1 MGRICKEVASTMN
14 TYHVPILV
22 TEVLEGLRIQK
33 GKRYI
38 DATTGGGGHT
48 VAMLMQGAVV
58 LGLDADQAAVDFTR
72 KRIREELP
80 EAREKTEWK
89 LVQGNFR
96 DIQKL
101 ATHAGFK
108 CVSGVLFDLGVSSRQ
123 LDSET
128 KGFTYRCGSGKLD
141 MRFDQAGGITAEEV
155 IRTYST
161 EDLYEIFSKFGEEER
176 AGAIAHAVSRAR
188 SVKRITSVA
197 DFVSAIRTVVP
208 NEKELNGVLS
218 RIFQALRIA
227 VNDEFEALRSGL
239 AGAADV
245 LEPGGR
251 IAVLS
256 FHSLEDRIVKQYF
269 RNGRWRVISKKPIT
283 AGEQEQTVNRRAR
296 SAKLRIAEKI

>member
-1 MGRICKEVASTMN
+1 MN

-22 TEVLEGLRIQK
+22 SEILSGLGIQQ

-38 DATTGGGGHT
+38 DATVGGGGHT
-48 VAMLMQGAVV
+48 VAMLGLGALV
-58 LGLDADQAAVDFTR
+58 LGIDADTGAIDYTR

-80 EAREKTEWK
+80 GLREGTEWK

-96 DIQKL
+96 NIHTL
-101 ATHAGFK
+101 ATQEGFRQ
-108 CVSGVLFDLGVSSRQ
+108 VSGVLFDLGVSSRQ

-128 KGFTYRCGSGKLD
+128 KGFTYRVGSGLLD
-141 MRFDQAGGITAEEV
+141 MRFDQGRGITASEL
-155 IRTYST
+155 IRTYSS

-176 AGAIAHAVSRAR
+176 AGAIAHAVARAR
-188 SVKRITSVA
+188 SVKRLMCVA
-197 DFVSAIRTVVP
+197 DIVSAIRSVVP
-208 NEKELNGVLS
+208 NEKEVNGVLS

-227 VNDEFEALRSGL
+227 VNDELEALRSGL
-239 AGAADV
+239 TGAAEL

-269 RNGRWRVISKKPIT
+269 RNGRWQVISRKPIT
-283 AGEQEQTVNRRAR
+283 AGEKEQAVNRRAR
-296 SAKLRIAEKI
+296 SAKLRIAEKL